1 MGLLFSK
8 YIYNVWEKVV
18 DDVKFISLAFLGAFV
33 FLLIPH
39 LTYAEETKTI
49 VMEFKNNKSK
59 TFSANTDENINTIEV
74 PVEKAE
80 EKMKELKENPEV
92 EYAEFEVFYQLFE
105 FPNDPLYE
113 QQQGYFQNINL
124 PEVWDSYTSS
134 DKPVVAVLDSGV
146 DQEHEDLSEA
156 VIKPYNVMEK
166 SNKVIDNVGHGT
178 HVAGI
183 AGAITDNNTGGSSV
197 GKNVNII
204 PVKVGDSTGISSV
217 NIAKGI
223 NYAAENGADVINLS
237 LGGDNPSLAVE
248 NAVKEAIEK
257 DIIVVAAAGNDSSTA
272 KQYPAAL
279 KNVISVGAV
288 EESTK
293 TLASFSNYGEWVDV
307 TAPGDSILS
316 SCTKGDRWPFS
327 SCTSSYPYV
336 EANGTSMAAPVVS
349 SYAAL
354 LKSHNPFLTNGQ
366 IRYLIEEPSIS
377 NSAVKFGTIDTS
389 SSLSKYQTESRLSGK
404 TSVDTSIEIS
414 MKGWPGG
421 APTTEIKSE
430 GVTSISGKTAILAN
444 NSNFADGLTANTLAG
459 QVDAPILLTFPN
471 RISEET
477 IAELERL
484 QVNNVIIA
492 GGTAAVSREVE
503 TILAENDFNP
513 IRLSGPTR
521 YSTAAELNSYS
532 AEKNGEVIVVSG
544 EKFPDALAVSSYAN
558 QQEIPIVFVK
568 KDMIPEATQE
578 FLNEYNFS
586 KTYVI
591 GGTGVISDTVKNK
604 LPNAERIFGSTRYET
619 ALEVTKRFNE
629 DADSYLLATGEN
641 FSDAL
646 AGGALAGRENHGLLL
661 TRSNSI
667 PESVRAFITNKQ
679 YEANPPEDFYTLGGK
694 AAITSPVLWQM
705 DSLIY
710 PNYYM
715 NRLLNPDL
723 KKR

>member
-1 MGLLFSK
+1 M
-8 YIYNVWEKVV
+8 
-18 DDVKFISLAFLGAFV
+18 KFISLAFLGAFV
-33 FLLIPH
+33 FLFVPH
-39 LTYAEETKTI
+39 MTYAEETKTI
-49 VMEFKNNKSK
+49 IVEFKNDKEK
-59 TFSANTDENINTIEV
+59 TFSANTDQDINTIEV

-80 EKMKELKENPEV
+80 EKMKELKESPEV
-92 EYAEFEVFYQLFE
+92 EYAEFEVFYELFE
-105 FPNDPLYE
+105 TPNDPLYN

-124 PEVWDSYTSS
+124 PEVWDSYTPS
-134 DKPVVAVLDSGV
+134 DKPTVAVLDSGIN
-146 DQEHEDLSEA
+146 QEHEDLSEA
-156 VIKPYNVMEK
+156 IVKPYNVIEK
-166 SNKVIDNVGHGT
+166 SNEVIDNVGHGT

-183 AGAITDNNTGGSSV
+183 AGAITDNNTGGASV
-197 GKNVNII
+197 GRNVNII

-248 NAVKEAIEK
+248 NAVKEAVEK
-257 DIIVVAAAGNDSSTA
+257 DIVVVAAAGNDSSTT

-293 TLASFSNYGEWVDV
+293 KLASFSNYGDWVDV

-327 SCTSSYPYV
+327 SCKSSYPYV

-354 LKSHNPFLTNGQ
+354 MKSHTPSLTNEQ

-377 NSAVKFGTIDTS
+377 NSAVRFGTIDAL

-414 MKGWPGG
+414 MKGWPEGV
-421 APTTEIKSE
+421 PDTEIKGE
-430 GVTSISGKTAILAN
+430 GLTNISGKTAILAN

-459 QVDAPILLTFPN
+459 QLDAPILLTFPN

-477 IAELERL
+477 VSELERL
-484 QVNNVIIA
+484 QVENVIIA

-503 TILAENDFNP
+503 AVLAENDFNP

-521 YSTAAELNSYS
+521 YSTAAEMNAYS

-544 EKFPDALAVSSYAN
+544 ENFPDALAVSSYAN

-568 KDMIPEATQE
+568 ENTIPEATQE
-578 FLNEYNFS
+578 FLNEYDFS
-586 KTYVI
+586 KAYVI

-604 LPNAERIFGSTRYET
+604 LPNAERISGSTRYET
-619 ALEVTKRFNE
+619 ALEVIKRFNE

-646 AGGALAGRENHGLLL
+646 AGGALAGRENHALLL
-661 TRSNSI
+661 SRSNSI
-667 PESVRAFITNKQ
+667 PESVRAFVANKQ
-679 YEANPPEDFYTLGGK
+679 YEANTPDDFYTLGGK
-694 AAITSPVLWQM
+694 AAITNPVLWQM

-710 PNYYM
+710 PGYYT
-715 NRLLNPDL
+715 NRLSNPDL